1 MGDNMSAQLSKL
13 HFKYA
18 VRRSVLRALQH
29 YGPMTIHILPAAAC
43 FRYDD
48 VVEAVA
54 YLRERGHVFV
64 CGTDKSDERG
74 RPMNV
79 YGIAGLHKATAKTG
93 DRVLALLREKGDSP
107 CLGLSRE
114 LRITPKTCR
123 YHLGRLLAARKVQVV
138 GTIQRATGGT
148 PAAIWSAD
156 V

>member
-1 MGDNMSAQLSKL
+1 MGDDMSAQLSKL

-29 YGPMTIHILPAAAC
+29 YGPMTMHILPAAAC

-74 RPMNV
+74 RPLNV

-107 CLGLSRE
+107 CLELSRE

-123 YHLGRLLAARKVQVV
+123 YHLGRLLAARKVRVV
-138 GTIQRATGGT
+138 GTLQRATGGT

>member
-93 DRVLALLREKGDSP
+93 ERVLALLREKGDSP
-107 CLGLSRE
+107 CLELSRE

-123 YHLGRLLAARKVQVV
+123 YHLGRLLAARKVRVV
-138 GTIQRATGGT
+138 GTLQRATGGT
-148 PAAIWSAD
+148 PASIWSAD